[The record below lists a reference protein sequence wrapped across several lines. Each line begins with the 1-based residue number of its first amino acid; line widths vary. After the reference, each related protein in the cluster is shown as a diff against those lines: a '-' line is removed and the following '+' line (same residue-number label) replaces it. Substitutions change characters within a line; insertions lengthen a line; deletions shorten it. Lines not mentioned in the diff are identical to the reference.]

1 MQTKPVIPF
10 AVLRDTRTSPAAL
23 AGAITMI
30 EAAIAEREA
39 VVANLESRLSIEH
52 ALSHLG
58 MASRDTRSMKEQIA
72 SDLTLL
78 ANQRLTLAGLK
89 AIDAARRELP
99 DSAFMRERS
108 TKFEFDKFSGQ
119 MVEVPAGRA

>member
-10 AVLRDTRTSPAAL
+10 AALRDTRTSPAPL
-23 AGAITMI
+23 AEAIIRI

-39 VVANLESRLSIEH
+39 VIANLESRLSIEH

-58 MASRDTRSMKEQIA
+58 MAHQDARSMKEQLA

-78 ANQRLTLAGLK
+78 ASQRLTLAGLK
-89 AIDAARRELP
+89 AIEAARRELP
-99 DSAFMRERS
+99 ANTFTRERG
-108 TKFEFDKFSGQ
+108 TKVEFDKLSGQ
-119 MVEVPAGRA
+119 MIEVAA